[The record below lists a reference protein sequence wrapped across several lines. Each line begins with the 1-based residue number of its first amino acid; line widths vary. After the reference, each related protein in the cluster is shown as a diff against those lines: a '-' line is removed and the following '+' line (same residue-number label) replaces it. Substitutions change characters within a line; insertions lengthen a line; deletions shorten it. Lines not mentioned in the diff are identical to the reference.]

1 MILLTVR
8 LEQTTETG
16 WPTNLQKASYNKK
29 ENIQIT

>member
-16 WPTNLQKASYNKK
+16 WPTNLQKASYIK
-29 ENIQIT
+29 ENI